1 MAEERR
7 SGIYLRNTDGSDAVR
22 LGDGFP
28 EDLSP
33 DGKWVLA
40 TPATGR
46 DHWVLVPT
54 GPGQPKALPP
64 GPVIGRGEANFL
76 PDGRQV
82 VFGGREQARGWRI
95 YLQDIASGTV
105 RAISPERVVTTGL
118 ATVDGRAV
126 LGSSGGRHF
135 RYPVDGGEPVALPF
149 LSADD
154 QPLQWTA
161 DGRTLYVRRTG
172 GWPPT
177 VDRIDVATG
186 RRTPWKTI
194 QPADPVGVDGIFRIL
209 ITPDGST
216 YCHDYLRFLSELFVV
231 EGLT

>member
-1 MAEERR
+1 M
-7 SGIYLRNTDGSDAVR
+7 
-22 LGDGFP
+22 
-28 EDLSP
+28 
-33 DGKWVLA
+33 
-40 TPATGR
+40 
-46 DHWVLVPT
+46 
-54 GPGQPKALPP
+54 
-64 GPVIGRGEANFL
+64 
-76 PDGRQV
+76 
-82 VFGGREQARGWRI
+82 
-95 YLQDIASGTV
+95 
-105 RAISPERVVTTGL
+105 
-118 ATVDGRAV
+118 
-126 LGSSGGRHF
+126 
-135 RYPVDGGEPVALPF
+135 ALPF

-154 QPLQWTA
+154 EPLQWTA

-216 YCHDYLRFLSELFVV
+216 YCHDYLRILSELFVV